1 MCFEMHNFQPLE
13 AYLESTVSEIFN
25 EPQVTLSAANV
36 KVSAFS
42 RNTKHK
48 RENRKFK
55 KIYIYVL

>member
-1 MCFEMHNFQPLE
+1 MHNFQPLE